1 MYLDVCGGALCSSSS
16 SGSGSGMIADQYE
29 AQEDTVWA
37 PVMGEARA
45 VKQSYPWR
53 LRLPVCIVLGM
64 AAAVFLVVGC
74 GNMVG
79 NGSWSCNKLGL
90 ERRCAKAPTM
100 VVARMLGINATP
112 RTSIGPSVCTHA
124 TQRPCRNTTSKEAI
138 GAAIQLELV
147 ILPITVWITITVRC
161 FP

>member
-1 MYLDVCGGALCSSSS
+1 
-16 SGSGSGMIADQYE
+16 MIADQYE
-29 AQEDTVWA
+29 TEEDTVWA
-37 PVMGEARA
+37 PVMGEARG
-45 VKQSYPWR
+45 VKQSYAWR

-64 AAAVFLVVGC
+64 AAAVFLVVGLSRMATDR
-74 GNMVG
+74 GAATSLAWKGDVQ
-79 NGSWSCNKLGL
+79 KLKRIAL
-90 ERRCAKAPTM
+90 IL

>member
-1 MYLDVCGGALCSSSS
+1 
-16 SGSGSGMIADQYE
+16 MIADQYE
-29 AQEDTVWA
+29 TEEDTVWA

-45 VKQSYPWR
+45 VKQSYAWR

-64 AAAVFLVVGC
+64 AAAVFLVVGLSRMATDR
-74 GNMVG
+74 GAATSLAWKGDVQ
-79 NGSWSCNKLGL
+79 KLKRIAL
-90 ERRCAKAPTM
+90 IL

-147 ILPITVWITITVRC
+147 ILPITVWITITVMKTR
-161 FP
+161 PI

>member
-1 MYLDVCGGALCSSSS
+1 MDSILLT
-16 SGSGSGMIADQYE
+16 MIADQYE
-29 AQEDTVWA
+29 TEEDTVWA

-45 VKQSYPWR
+45 VKQSYAWR

-64 AAAVFLVVGC
+64 AAAVFLVVGLSRMATDR
-74 GNMVG
+74 GAATSLAWKGDVQ
-79 NGSWSCNKLGL
+79 KLKRIAL
-90 ERRCAKAPTM
+90 IL

-147 ILPITVWITITVRC
+147 ILPITVWITITVMKTR
-161 FP
+161 PL